1 MATVA
6 MCVTFEIALTVVRV
20 ALIIADMLSVVMVC
34 RRAII
39 LVLVP
44 FVFLKHAPRVMVPC
58 MLPTVTI
65 TVFMVI
71 LVLSLH
77 QLEGTSSHSCT

>member
-6 MCVTFEIALTVVRV
+6 MRVIFEFALTVFRV
-20 ALIIADMLSVVMVC
+20 ALIIEGMLSVVMVC
-34 RRAII
+34 RRAVIFM
-39 LVLVP
+39 LVP
-44 FVFLKHAPRVMVPC
+44 LVFFKHAPRVMVPC